1 MALPAT
7 TEAPV
12 TLDTLLDR
20 LEEITPLIEKHRDAA
35 EENGRLSDPV
45 VEALKEAG
53 FLRLYVPR
61 SYGGLEIDPITFF
74 YLTER
79 ISRLDASVGWLIA
92 NGNALA
98 YITSHLS
105 EAGTDAIFGSDPNAT
120 VCGSLNSMGKAI
132 AENGGYRFSSQAPF
146 NTGSSFSDWCLM
158 QGQVD
163 RDDGPSDAEPEMI
176 ALLCPMKDA
185 EIIDNWDVIGMCATA
200 SNDVRVKD
208 ALVPESLTFP
218 LETLGEPRQNPHFQ
232 GDLYRMPVSHNVPFA
247 LLPVLDALRAALD
260 WVSDLAQNKTPIFT
274 SAKLR
279 HRSISQINYAKALGR
294 YRASHALLE
303 ASLRSVWEK
312 VRAGQA
318 VTSEDK
324 AEFFLA
330 AAQANEMIT
339 DGIRLAA
346 LVAGTSWIRKGN
358 PLERAMRD
366 IEVMHQHAYMNE
378 SRFGTVSQVHWGL
391 EPDFGFISI

>member
-12 TLDTLLDR
+12 TLDTLLAS
-20 LEEITPLIEKHRDAA
+20 LEEITPIIEKHRDEA
-35 EENGRLSDPV
+35 EENRRLSDPV
-45 VEALKEAG
+45 VGALKEAG
-53 FLRLYVPR
+53 FLRLYLPR
-61 SYGGLEIDPITFF
+61 SYGGLEVDPIALFH
-74 YLTER
+74 LTER

-98 YITSHLS
+98 YVTSHLS

-132 AENGGYRFSSQAPF
+132 AENGGYRFSSQSPF
-146 NTGSSFSDWCLM
+146 NTGCSFSDWCLM

-176 ALLCPMKDA
+176 ALFCPMKDA

-208 ALVPESLTFP
+208 ASVPESLTFP
-218 LETLGEPRQNPHFQ
+218 LETLGKPRKNPHFQ

-247 LLPVLDALRAALD
+247 LLPVLGALRAALD

-274 SAKLR
+274 FSKLR
-279 HRSISQINYAKALGR
+279 HRSIAQINYAKALGR

-303 ASLRSVWEK
+303 ASLRSVWAK
-312 VRAGQA
+312 VRAGQTI
-318 VTSEDK
+318 TSEDK
-324 AEFFLA
+324 AGFFLS

-366 IEVMHQHAYMNE
+366 IEVMHHHAYMNE
-378 SRFGTVSQVHWGL
+378 GRFGTVSQVLWGL
-391 EPDFGFISI
+391 EPDFAFISI

>member
-1 MALPAT
+1 MALPAA

-12 TLDTLLDR
+12 TTETLLGR
-20 LEEITPLIEKHRDAA
+20 LEEIKPIIEKHRDEA
-35 EENGRLSDPV
+35 EENGRLSGPV
-45 VEALKEAG
+45 AEALKEAG
-53 FLRLYVPR
+53 FLRLYVAR

-74 YLTER
+74 RVTER

-146 NTGSSFSDWCLM
+146 NTGCSFADWCMM
-158 QGQVD
+158 QGQVH
-163 RDDGPSDAEPEMI
+163 RDDAPSDAEPEMI
-176 ALLCPMKDA
+176 ALFCPMKDA
-185 EIIDNWDVIGMCATA
+185 EIIDNWDVIGMRATA

-218 LETLGEPRQNPHFQ
+218 LETLGKPRKNPHFQ
-232 GDLYRMPVSHNVPFA
+232 GDLYRMPVSHNVPIH
-247 LLPVLDALRAALD
+247 LLPVLGALRAALD

-274 SAKLR
+274 SSKLR
-279 HRSISQINYAKALGR
+279 HRSIAQINYAKALGR
-294 YRASHALLE
+294 YRASYALLE

-324 AEFFLA
+324 AEFFLSG
-330 AAQANEMIT
+330 AQANEMIA

-346 LVAGTSWIRKGN
+346 SVAGTSWIRKGN

-366 IEVMHQHAYMNE
+366 IEVLHQHAYMNE
-378 SRFGTVSQVHWGL
+378 SRFGTVAQVLWGL